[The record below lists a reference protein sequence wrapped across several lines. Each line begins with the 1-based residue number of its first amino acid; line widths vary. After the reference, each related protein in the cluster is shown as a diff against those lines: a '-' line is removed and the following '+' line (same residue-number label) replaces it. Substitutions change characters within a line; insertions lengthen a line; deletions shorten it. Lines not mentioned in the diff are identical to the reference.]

1 MRDSSLPST
10 HLETNLGPRHAQCIL
25 VKFYLILQVECIA
38 WWAFLFDSFLFVLYL
53 YENRHIILIIPEDFC
68 QGRPF
73 LVHKIVHFNE
83 NSATYK

>member
-1 MRDSSLPST
+1 MHFGKILPYPS
-10 HLETNLGPRHAQCIL
+10 GGMQG
-25 VKFYLILQVECIA
+25 FA